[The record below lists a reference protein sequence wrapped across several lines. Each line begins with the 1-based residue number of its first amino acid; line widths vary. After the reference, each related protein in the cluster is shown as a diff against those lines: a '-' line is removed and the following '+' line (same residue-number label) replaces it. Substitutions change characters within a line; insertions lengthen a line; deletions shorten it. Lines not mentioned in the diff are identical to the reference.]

1 MKCLENI
8 NKVKIYDVATVHSER
23 GRAFSMENR
32 VCFGLSFC
40 KNGQITYTQNGKK
53 FVSEKNKAVLL
64 PRGSYYNLYCDKT
77 GDFPLINFDFDGVVI
92 KEILTLDISNP
103 EKYFEA
109 FDEIKELSFFATDKL
124 KMYSLFFRMLDRL
137 LMEAKNKQ
145 SIVGRIAAYIE
156 ENYSN
161 SELTNQ
167 LIARINNISE
177 VYMRRL
183 FVKEYKIT
191 PKQYITDIRIKKAEQ
206 LLSEGT
212 LSVGEIAVKC
222 GFGDIHHFSRVFKKV
237 NAVSPLEYRR
247 ENTNT
252 TL

>member
-1 MKCLENI
+1 MFGDIMKRLENI
-8 NKVKIYDVATVHSER
+8 NKVKIYDVATVYSER

-40 KNGQITYTQNGKK
+40 KSGQITYTQNGKEY
-53 FVSEKNKAVLL
+53 VSEKHKAILL
-64 PRGSYYNLYCDKT
+64 PKGGNYSLYCNKT
-77 GDFPLINFDFDGVVI
+77 GDCEGVDI
-92 KEILTLDISNP
+92 KEIVMLDISNS
-103 EKYFEA
+103 EKYLNSFE
-109 FDEIKELSFFATDKL
+109 EIKELSFFENDKL
-124 KMYSLFFRMLDRL
+124 KQYSLFFRMLDRL
-137 LMEAKNKQ
+137 LMETKSNR
-145 SIVGRIAAYIE
+145 SMVGRIVAYIE
-156 ENYSN
+156 ENYN
-161 SELTNQ
+161 NAELTNQ
-167 LIARINNISE
+167 LIARKNNISE

-183 FVKEYKIT
+183 FVKEYKTT

-247 ENTNT
+247 ENTNA